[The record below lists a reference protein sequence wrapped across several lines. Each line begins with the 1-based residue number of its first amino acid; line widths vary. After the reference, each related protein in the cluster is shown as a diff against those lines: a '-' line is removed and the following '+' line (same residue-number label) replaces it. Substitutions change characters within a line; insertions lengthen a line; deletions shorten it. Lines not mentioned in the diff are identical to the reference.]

1 MSADNTL
8 DRLTTLLVTQFGASA
23 PRVNGAATFEE
34 LDFDSLA
41 LVELAMLAQKEFGVA
56 VDEQEL
62 TPDQSVSGV
71 AELIDTRRTAA

>member
-1 MSADNTL
+1 MTADDTL

-23 PRVNGAATFEE
+23 QRVNGEATFEE

-71 AELIDTRRTAA
+71 AELIGTRRTAA